1 MIIFNIKYK
10 MKDQFIYYISTDTN
24 KECIYDKFNY
34 TTYHPN
40 IQLGG
45 WGNDGRILFLS
56 TRLCLLCPQ
65 KNIKK
70 QYKD

>member
-34 TTYHPN
+34 ITYHPN
-40 IQLGG
+40 IELGG
-45 WGNDGRILFLS
+45 WGNDGRIFTEEFINDLIEKYNK
-56 TRLCLLCPQ
+56 R
-65 KNIKK
+65 IKK
-70 QYKD
+70 N

>member
-45 WGNDGRILFLS
+45 WGNDGSNFIFKHFFMS
-56 TRLCLLCPQ
+56 FVSS
-65 KNIKK
+65 KK
-70 QYKD
+70 YKKTI

>member
-34 TTYHPN
+34 ITYHPN

-45 WGNDGRILFLS
+45 WGNDGRM
-56 TRLCLLCPQ
+56 
-65 KNIKK
+65 
-70 QYKD
+70 